1 MFGMHILDRVIMNNC
16 FINDTN
22 NVKLKFLEPKKGRV
36 ERIQTINPAG
46 TCIFLAQNT
55 YHNFVVKAINKC

>member
-1 MFGMHILDRVIMNNC
+1 MNNC